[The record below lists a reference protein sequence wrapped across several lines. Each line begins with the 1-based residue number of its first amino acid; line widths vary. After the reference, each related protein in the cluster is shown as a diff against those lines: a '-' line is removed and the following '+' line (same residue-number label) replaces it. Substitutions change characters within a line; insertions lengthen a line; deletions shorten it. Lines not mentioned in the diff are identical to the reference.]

1 MRKWSTVTTFVAF
14 FFSGF
19 LRVWAFNLKTL
30 LKYLWFL
37 RWLSVGMFFFFF
49 GIVGTGFTSVAPS
62 IPRICCLWLLVL
74 IHQKVINDGASH
86 RNRYNTGD
94 LFHFPPDVIACKLW
108 LWPCDLDTFAPPFNK
123 NLDIWG
129 ISIDRWP
136 KVLPFSFSQN
146 LIANMSNEFQIF
158 LEQFKL
164 CSCSG
169 T

>member
-1 MRKWSTVTTFVAF
+1 MIISWNVLLLSWYCRNRIHFSSTLN
-14 FFSGF
+14 SK
-19 LRVWAFNLKTL
+19 NLSSL
-30 LKYLWFL
+30 A
-37 RWLSVGMFFFFF
+37 S
-49 GIVGTGFTSVAPS
+49 
-62 IPRICCLWLLVL
+62 VL
-74 IHQKVINDGASH
+74 IHQKVINNGASH

-94 LFHFPPDVIACKLW
+94 LFHLPPDVIACKLW

-136 KVLPFSFSQN
+136 TVLPFSFSQN

-169 T
+169 TKELL